1 MSDSYVNREP
11 TICITKEEF
20 NEHVCQPYVR
30 EVDTAGDFYLA
41 DWEFIND
48 DDDDDAGS
56 FFGEVVEGIG
66 RFAGGFLGG
75 LAQAFSDDKKRY

>member
-1 MSDSYVNREP
+1 VDANG
-11 TICITKEEF
+11 EF
-20 NEHVCQPYVR
+20 ELV
-30 EVDTAGDFYLA
+30 E
-41 DWEFIND
+41 WEFIND

-75 LAQAFSDDKKRY
+75 LAQAFSDDKKRH